1 MNKRPALIR
10 GHRYLGASAC
20 PPGITDFLRSGD
32 TNGYFYMVLY
42 AGPSLRFWS
51 PIALIMLLIF
61 AFDLETNIYG
71 LDTPERSSLNRKS
84 NFSFVVWR

>member
-10 GHRYLGASAC
+10 GHRYLGALAC

-32 TNGYFYMVLY
+32 TNGYFYIVLY
-42 AGPSLRFWS
+42 ASPSLRFWS

>member
-1 MNKRPALIR
+1 
-10 GHRYLGASAC
+10 
-20 PPGITDFLRSGD
+20 
-32 TNGYFYMVLY
+32 MVLY